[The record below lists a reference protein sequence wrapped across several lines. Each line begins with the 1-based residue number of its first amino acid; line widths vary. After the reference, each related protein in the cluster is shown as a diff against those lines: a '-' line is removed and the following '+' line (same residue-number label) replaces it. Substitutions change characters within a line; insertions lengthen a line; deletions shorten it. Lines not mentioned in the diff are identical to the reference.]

1 MLDPCSS
8 KELKVVFDVLKKIPK
23 WAGDLVIFA
32 RFSKNIFY
40 HNGRVDLIKNLKFLN
55 SAGEKYELSNVR

>member
-8 KELKVVFDVLKKIPK
+8 RELKVVFDVLKKIPK

-40 HNGRVDLIKNLKFLN
+40 HNGRVDLIKNLKF
-55 SAGEKYELSNVR
+55 